1 MQKPHHHKWPKIHTQ
16 EVTWQP
22 RTSPPMY
29 PLYLYSSRDAR
40 GTALTHP
47 DVSVKEGSVLPGAHS
62 SLNIPVTPAKLFKAS
77 GSARSR
83 SGVRCGSMRSVCL
96 MSWWVLVQMAAVRA
110 GSGPSRGCW
119 CEQHLMQSLDRGQ
132 ADLHLLDS
140 HPAGYAVNNCWH
152 LGTREQPNSWLQTG
166 HISTAN
172 PHQHGAPFAARAAF
186 SSLTREML
194 PTNRAHHGQVP
205 QGVCSY
211 LVSGTSAVKSLP
223 V

>member
-1 MQKPHHHKWPKIHTQ
+1 MTCQS
-16 EVTWQP
+16 
-22 RTSPPMY
+22 RTLPSVY
-29 PLYLYSSRDAR
+29 PLYLCSSRDAR

-47 DVSVKEGSVLPGAHS
+47 DVSVKEGSVLPGALS
-62 SLNIPVTPAKLFKAS
+62 SLNIPVTPAKLFKVS

-83 SGVRCGSMRSVCL
+83 SGVRCGSIRSVCL
-96 MSWWVLVQMAAVRA
+96 MSWWLLVQMAAVRA
-110 GSGPSRGCW
+110 GSGPSQSCW

-166 HISTAN
+166 HVSTAN
-172 PHQHGAPFAARAAF
+172 PHQRGAPLSARAAF
-186 SSLTREML
+186 SSLTGEML

-205 QGVCSY
+205 QGGCSFLY